1 MKRAEDIV
9 HGIVVNLFCDLNF
22 ETADRNADFFT
33 LLFFPVDSP
42 YFRQSTGT
50 ISKTFYY
57 LPVRLNLVGDIVD
70 GENTLCTIVTGRGA
84 LRERAPPI

>member
-1 MKRAEDIV
+1 MTLQK
-9 HGIVVNLFCDLNF
+9 
-22 ETADRNADFFT
+22 TADRNAGFIT
-33 LLFFPVDSP
+33 LLFFPVASP

-84 LRERAPPI
+84 LRERAPPSESAQI